1 MVLRVG
7 FTVVVGFTGKPSD
20 IEEVK
25 VFGSFETRN
34 QVGDHSGVR
43 RVQW

>member
-7 FTVVVGFTGKPSD
+7 FTLVVGFTGKPSD

-25 VFGSFETRN
+25 ISGYFETGN
-34 QVGDHSGVR
+34 QTGDRSGVR
-43 RVQW
+43 RVHW